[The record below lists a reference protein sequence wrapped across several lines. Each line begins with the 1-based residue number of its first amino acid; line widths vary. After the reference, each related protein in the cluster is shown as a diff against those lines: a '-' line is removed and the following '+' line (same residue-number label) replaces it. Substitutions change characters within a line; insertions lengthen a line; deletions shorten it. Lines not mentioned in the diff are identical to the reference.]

1 MKVLLATHGTLAQGM
16 YSAAGIILGDLQGVD
31 MINAYVDDH
40 SLKEQLDAYFQTPAD
55 APVLVLTDMF
65 GGSVNQALM
74 PYMQSHSI
82 TLVTGVNLPCVLELL
97 SRRESLDLAGVREIV
112 AQAQTQVLVVND
124 LMAQAAD
131 GDDFD

>member
-82 TLVTGVNLPCVLELL
+82 TLVTGVNLPCMLELL